1 MEIVVT
7 LKPEDIRGMESSLDK
22 KLQVAAVKALEAAI
36 ERTPAAGE
44 TPYSTGQLRQ
54 SLRLAKT
61 GTLEYTIF
69 CPREYGIFLEFG
81 TGPRGRATGKVEG
94 LENDPYDDIAYH
106 SGEVIVTRANHQLLD
121 EPYIRHTQGME
132 AQPFLRPA
140 ILYGYEVLKELMK

>member
-7 LKPEDIRGMESSLDK
+7 LKPEDIRGMRSSIDQ

-44 TPYSTGQLRQ
+44 TPYATGQLRQ
-54 SLRLAKT
+54 SLRVAKT
-61 GTLEYTIF
+61 GDLEYTIF
-69 CPREYGIFLEFG
+69 CPRDYGAFLEFG
-81 TGPRGRATGKVEG
+81 TGPRGQATGKVEG
-94 LENDPYDDIAYH
+94 FENDPYDEIVYH
-106 SGEVIVTRANHQLLD
+106 QGEVIVTRANHRMLD

-140 ILYGYEVLKELMK
+140 LMFGYEKLKELMR